1 MSVIIVSG
9 GENFFL
15 HLLGKAEAAATV
27 FGVDVIDKPIV
38 VEHEFLMNLASA
50 AQAFI
55 CVLPSGIFSITLL
68 DSGGEIRVQHH
79 VQEPGHGGGDVQPVQ
94 PGQKIR
100 AYPGAGQEVPLWL
113 LGSSLYSAQ
122 LATDL
127 EGGARFGH
135 GVAAGGSEQG
145 DELPEAADRRR
156 SGRRQHVVGIQGP
169 QAAQDR
175 VGQWRERI
183 PQLR

>member
-68 DSGGEIRVQHH
+68 DSGGEIRVHFDHSSVVSADLVREVETFLYIFEYVLVRGSCELSFSVSEARQS
-79 VQEPGHGGGDVQPVQ
+79 VGHD
-94 PGQKIR
+94 I
-100 AYPGAGQEVPLWL
+100 
-113 LGSSLYSAQ
+113 
-122 LATDL
+122 
-127 EGGARFGH
+127 
-135 GVAAGGSEQG
+135 
-145 DELPEAADRRR
+145 
-156 SGRRQHVVGIQGP
+156 
-169 QAAQDR
+169 
-175 VGQWRERI
+175 
-183 PQLR
+183 